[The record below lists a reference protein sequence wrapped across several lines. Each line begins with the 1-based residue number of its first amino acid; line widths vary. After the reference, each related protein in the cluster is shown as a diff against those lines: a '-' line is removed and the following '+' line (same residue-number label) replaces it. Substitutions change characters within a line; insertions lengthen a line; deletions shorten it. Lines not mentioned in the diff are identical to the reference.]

1 MASAPPPPPTP
12 PATAPIPKT
21 APTLPRKN
29 VKTELNGLLKI
40 LLKPNLNALDAKSA
54 VKPKTFLNPI
64 VAAVNVAPITINPVV
79 NFPFNLFNNSI
90 FPSAFALIISITVFV
105 NQPPANIK
113 KKLTNLC
120 NTP

>member
-1 MASAPPPPPTP
+1 MVLIIWQVPTPPPTP

-54 VKPKTFLNPI
+54 VKPKLFLI
-64 VAAVNVAPITINPVV
+64 
-79 NFPFNLFNNSI
+79 L
-90 FPSAFALIISITVFV
+90 L
-105 NQPPANIK
+105 
-113 KKLTNLC
+113 
-120 NTP
+120 